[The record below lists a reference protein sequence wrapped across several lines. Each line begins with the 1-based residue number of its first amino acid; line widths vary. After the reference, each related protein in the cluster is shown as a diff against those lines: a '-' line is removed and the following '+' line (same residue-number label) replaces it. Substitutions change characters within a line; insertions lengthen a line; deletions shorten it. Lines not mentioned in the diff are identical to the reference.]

1 MLDLLIVGSG
11 PAGLS
16 AAVYAKRSNL
26 DFMVAEQEFLGT
38 GQIAKSFRVDNYL
51 GYYGITGYDLGEKFR
66 LHAEELRVPFH
77 TGEVCACVKID
88 GGWKIAF
95 TDGRQQEART
105 LIWAA
110 GTRTRHLNIIGR
122 EKFEAEYI
130 HSCAVCDGPA
140 YDDKAVAVVGG
151 GDTALDTALF
161 MTNFCNQ
168 VYLIHWMDQFQGN
181 PATLKKLEKMSTV
194 EILPGTSVL
203 MAEGED
209 RLRGLVLSSGRRIPV
224 DGLFEA
230 VGALPCTD
238 ILKGLVELDSQ
249 GYIVAGEDGVTSC
262 PGFFAA
268 GDVRTKNLRQVST
281 AVGDG
286 ANALH
291 SVQDYLKTI

>member
-1 MLDLLIVGSG
+1 MLDLLIIGSG

-16 AAVYAKRSNL
+16 AAVYAQRSNL
-26 DFMVAEQEFLGT
+26 DFKVAEREFLGT
-38 GQIAKSFRVDNYL
+38 GQIARSFRVDNYL
-51 GYYGITGYDLGEKFR
+51 GFYGITGYDLGEKFR

-77 TGEVCACVKID
+77 TGEVCACSRAGD
-88 GGWKIAF
+88 GWKVDF
-95 TDGRQQEART
+95 LDGRHLEARA

-110 GTRTRHLNIIGR
+110 GTETRHLNIIGR

-140 YDDKAVAVVGG
+140 YDDKAVAVAGG

-181 PATLKKLEKMSTV
+181 PVTLKKLEDMPTV
-194 EILPGTSVL
+194 EILRGTSIL
-203 MAEGED
+203 MAEGGD
-209 RLRGLVLSSGRRIPV
+209 RMERLVLSSGRRIRV

-230 VGALPCTD
+230 IGARPCTD
-238 ILKGLVELDSQ
+238 VLKNLTDLDPQ
-249 GYIVAGEDGVTSC
+249 GYIVAGEDGITSC
-262 PGFFAA
+262 PGIFAA
-268 GDVRTKNLRQVST
+268 GDVRTKQLRQVST

-286 ANALH
+286 ANALY
-291 SVQDYLKTI
+291 SVLDYLKSE